1 MRKFFNKKVKYEI
14 TKPTR
19 IFLGLVAFC
28 FSSCFFVIGISASEA
43 QDVNFSLYQFT
54 PTLVNPASVGAYST
68 SQVFL
73 GYRSQWR
80 SIDGKYST
88 PILTGILP
96 FLNKTG
102 MRKGGIGFTAYN
114 DKAGQT
120 IYSQTT
126 GVNLSLAYNAKL
138 GKTLQVSFGANGGFN
153 QRKLSF
159 DNALT
164 ESQYN
169 GTAGLNSGLSNGEE
183 GGTNAKNYFDI
194 GAGLLLYADNEVQ
207 RRKYYFGVAGYHL
220 TQPSIGLG
228 STKEK
233 LPIKLIGTAGFL
245 LLNKTNFSITPEVL
259 YSSMASNQRILV
271 GAQLRYYF
279 TNTENKLTKGATIAF
294 IPRYSLNDA
303 LIFAFEFNK
312 KYATLGLSFDYTLSG
327 LNAFNKGKGATEIFL
342 ALSIP
347 SKKKKQPVAEI
358 EDYNVGQAREFIVQ
372 KTDEPDNTKSYV
384 LHLQEVIPFAFN
396 DTTLSKESKATIN
409 DVASLIKGNKY
420 LKVRII
426 GHSDNL
432 GSNKRNQQISE
443 ERAQRVADYLVL
455 SGIPRNRIKIVA
467 RGADEPL
474 KPNDTEQGRA
484 MNRRVEFELYK

>member
-1 MRKFFNKKVKYEI
+1 MRKFLSKKVKHEGA
-14 TKPTR
+14 KAQR
-19 IFLGLVAFC
+19 IL
-28 FSSCFFVIGISASEA
+28 SFFVSLYLLVYFVGMTSLSA

-68 SQVFL
+68 TQVIL

-88 PILTGILP
+88 PIITGIVP
-96 FLNKTG
+96 FSNKIG
-102 MRKGGIGFTAYN
+102 QRKGGIGFTAYN

-120 IYSQTT
+120 IYTQTT

-138 GKTLQVSFGANGGFN
+138 GESLQLSFGINSGFN

-169 GTAGLNSGLSNGEE
+169 GSAGLTTGLSNGEE
-183 GGTNAKNYFDI
+183 TGTNAKSYFDA
-194 GAGLLLYADNEVQ
+194 GAGLLLYADNETQ
-207 RRKYYFGVAGYHL
+207 RRKYYFGIAGYHF
-220 TQPSIGLG
+220 TQPSIGFG
-228 STKEK
+228 ATKEK
-233 LPIKLIGTAGFL
+233 LPLKLTGTAGFL
-245 LLNKTNFSITPEVL
+245 LLSKTNFSITPEVL
-259 YSSMASNQRILV
+259 YTRMASNQRILA
-271 GAQLRYYF
+271 GAQFRYYF
-279 TNTENKLTKGATIAF
+279 TDSKNKFTKDATIAF
-294 IPRYSLNDA
+294 IPRYSLSDA

-312 KYATLGLSFDYTLSG
+312 KFATLGLSYDYTLSG

-372 KTDEPDNTKSYV
+372 KTDEPDNTKNYV
-384 LHLQEVIPFAFN
+384 LHLQEVISFAFN
-396 DTTLSKESKATIN
+396 DTTLNKESKATIN

-420 LKVRII
+420 LKVRVI

-455 SGIPRNRIKIVA
+455 SGIPRNRIKLVA
-467 RGADEPL
+467 KGADEPL

-484 MNRRVEFELYK
+484 TNRRVEFELYK